1 MGADNTPGCFSTYIC
16 VNKIQVYKI
25 PDNIDLS
32 LACVAEPVAIAMHT
46 YKLCGGRTHDLID
59 GSAVIFGAG
68 AIGLGHLI
76 ILKSQGVRNV
86 YVVDPLEYRRSLAL
100 ELGAA
105 ATFSNAGELVK
116 KCELVI
122 DCAGT
127 IESFDACISVQQL

>member
-1 MGADNTPGCFSTYIC
+1 
-16 VNKIQVYKI
+16 
-25 PDNIDLS
+25 
-32 LACVAEPVAIAMHT
+32 
-46 YKLCGGRTHDLID
+46 
-59 GSAVIFGAG
+59 
-68 AIGLGHLI
+68 
-76 ILKSQGVRNV
+76 
-86 YVVDPLEYRRSLAL
+86 YRRSLAL